1 LRPLIERALDVVR
14 STGREPPRLIVSAPT
29 GYGKTVS
36 APLMASELIR
46 RGFSY
51 SFIHSLPLRAIVRD
65 VYLCL
70 LLNSLV
76 DHPGLRE
83 RCRKSAEVLSLVR
96 RALEEV
102 GVDVTNVAYQ
112 MGEHL
117 TDGELEGYQRK
128 EPLFDARYVVTT
140 LDSLALNV
148 FRIPVVE
155 LYSYRRHYTIPWSRV
170 YVSALLLDEAHA
182 IVEDYD
188 ESSRRRAFTVFKV
201 MLEVAASARIPVVVS
216 SATLPRS
223 LVDTVLGSVGGGTV
237 VELGRSAE
245 EGGHRVVV
253 KDTDFENSV
262 LSVRWRTGTVSSS
275 EVVGKVVEE
284 VESGRRVFVA
294 CESIS
299 RAVELYR
306 ELSSRLS
313 REGVVLLHSM
323 LKMGDREERLKRL
336 SEPGRVRVL
345 VATSVVEA
353 GVDLSF
359 DSLIT
364 DGGNPFSVIQRA
376 GRVCRDLK
384 CGEAEIYVV
393 KDSRSD
399 PGLVEFVE
407 KCRDRVLWRLPYDL
421 DGMCGYGRLLE
432 GITLG
437 EDWKIRG
444 LLETLLYPLLIPQD
458 VIERILRQFG
468 GSLLRE
474 LLVTV
479 LVGKEGEL
487 GGVSY
492 KEVLR
497 SVVVTDLE
505 RVKHLTSRG
514 CITGLYALLSSSD
527 APTRVEEVRRV
538 DLELG
543 RVFGNAPV
551 ERVAST
557 YFESLRRVYREYR
570 GRVLSVV
577 FLASERC
584 YGDEGLWYV

>member
-1 LRPLIERALDVVR
+1 
-14 STGREPPRLIVSAPT
+14 LIVSAPT
-29 GYGKTVS
+29 GYGKTIS
-36 APLMASELIR
+36 APLIASELIR

-76 DHPGLRE
+76 NRSELRE
-83 RCRKSAEVLSLVR
+83 RCRKSEEVLSLVR

-117 TDGELEGYQRK
+117 SDGELEGYQRK

-182 IVEDYD
+182 IVEDYN
-188 ESSRRRAFTVFKV
+188 ESSRRRTFTVFKV
-201 MLEVAASARIPVVVS
+201 MLEAAASARIPVVVS

-223 LVDTVLGSVGGGTV
+223 LVETVLESVGGGTV

-245 EGGHRVVV
+245 EGKYRVVV

-262 LSVRWRTGTVSSS
+262 LSVRWRTGTVTSS
-275 EVVGKVVEE
+275 EIMGKVVEE

-294 CESIS
+294 CDSIG

-306 ELSSRLS
+306 ELSSQLG
-313 REGVVLLHSM
+313 REEVALLHSM

-336 SEPGRVRVL
+336 SEPGRVKVL

-376 GRVCRDLK
+376 GRVCRDLR
-384 CGEAEIYVV
+384 CGEAEIHVV
-393 KDSRSD
+393 RDFSD
-399 PGLVEFVE
+399 PGLIEFVE

-432 GITLG
+432 SVTLE
-437 EDWKIRG
+437 EDPKIRS
-444 LLETLLYPLLIPQD
+444 LLETLLHPLLIPQGD
-458 VIERILRQFG
+458 IELILRRLG

-479 LVGKEGEL
+479 LVGEDGEL
-487 GGVSY
+487 GGLSY
-492 KEVLR
+492 REVLR
-497 SVVVTDLE
+497 SAVVTDLE
-505 RVKHLTSRG
+505 HVKRLTSRG
-514 CITGLYALLSSSD
+514 CITGLYALLASSD
-527 APTRVEEVRRV
+527 DPTRVEEVRRV
-538 DLELG
+538 DLEMGIELG
-543 RVFGNAPV
+543 RVFGNTSV
-551 ERVAST
+551 GRVVST
-557 YFESLRRVYREYR
+557 YFESLRRIYREHR
-570 GRVLSVV
+570 GRVLSAV
-577 FLASERC
+577 FLASKRC
-584 YGDEGLWYV
+584 YGDEGLWHV